1 MENDFPIFTAT
12 KLGWQ
17 FLHLHKSVLGMQLQ
31 VCLSKKKWHST
42 DHLN

>member
-17 FLHLHKSVLGMQLQ
+17 FLHLHKSVLGYAIAGLF
-31 VCLSKKKWHST
+31 K
-42 DHLN
+42 